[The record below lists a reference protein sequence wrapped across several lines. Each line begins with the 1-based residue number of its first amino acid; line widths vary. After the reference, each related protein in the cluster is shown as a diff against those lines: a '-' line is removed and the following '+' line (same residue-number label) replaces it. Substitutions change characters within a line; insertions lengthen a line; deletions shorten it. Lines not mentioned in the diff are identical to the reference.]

1 MTEIKLSERRIIQ
14 QKGRQQSTPT
24 HKKNKEKP
32 VTNVKQN
39 EKQQPHS
46 EWTMN
51 NKYFHSTKS
60 KLYESKSH
68 PRGILSNSES
78 LSPKEAL
85 WTVQL
90 HIKNCHKY
98 TQHTDTHK
106 QQTQTQSG
114 NILETSSWKL
124 CKKRSL
130 NPESIK
136 LSKTLHDH
144 DLVEQAYSHSWK
156 PDCYIR
162 GLRSDE
168 CEWCD
173 TGGQQFASCVMAHK
187 TKRRKLGKIS
197 GKWKTYQISHNGA
210 TDSSMYL

>member
-24 HKKNKEKP
+24 HKKNLWL
-32 VTNVKQN
+32 NVKQN

-68 PRGILSNSES
+68 QQEVYYLNSES

-98 TQHTDTHK
+98 TQHTDPHK
-106 QQTQTQSG
+106 HNRATF
-114 NILETSSWKL
+114 WKRHHESYE
-124 CKKRSL
+124 KKKLSL
-130 NPESIK
+130 NPSPSSFPKRCTIM
-136 LSKTLHDH
+136 TL
-144 DLVEQAYSHSWK
+144 
-156 PDCYIR
+156 
-162 GLRSDE
+162 
-168 CEWCD
+168 
-173 TGGQQFASCVMAHK
+173 
-187 TKRRKLGKIS
+187 
-197 GKWKTYQISHNGA
+197 
-210 TDSSMYL
+210 

>member
-78 LSPKEAL
+78 LSPKETL

-98 TQHTDTHK
+98 TQHTDTRCLRKHNRA
-106 QQTQTQSG
+106 TF
-114 NILETSSWKL
+114 WKRHHESYA
-124 CKKRSL
+124 KKRSL
-130 NPESIK
+130 NPSPSNFPKRCTIM
-136 LSKTLHDH
+136 TL
-144 DLVEQAYSHSWK
+144 
-156 PDCYIR
+156 
-162 GLRSDE
+162 
-168 CEWCD
+168 
-173 TGGQQFASCVMAHK
+173 
-187 TKRRKLGKIS
+187 
-197 GKWKTYQISHNGA
+197 
-210 TDSSMYL
+210 

>member
-1 MTEIKLSERRIIQ
+1 M
-14 QKGRQQSTPT
+14 
-24 HKKNKEKP
+24 
-32 VTNVKQN
+32 KQN

-68 PRGILSNSES
+68 PQEVYYLNSES

-98 TQHTDTHK
+98 TQHTDTHTNTIG
-106 QQTQTQSG
+106 QHFG
-114 NILETSSWKL
+114 NVIMKVVQKTITE
-124 CKKRSL
+124 
-130 NPESIK
+130 PESIK
-136 LSKTLHDH
+136 LSKTLHDQ
-144 DLVEQAYSHSWK
+144 DLVEQAYSLKGPTFRRMWVIWHRRATVCF
-156 PDCYIR
+156 P
-162 GLRSDE
+162 
-168 CEWCD
+168 
-173 TGGQQFASCVMAHK
+173 CVMAHK
-187 TKRRKLGKIS
+187 WKRRKLGKIS
-197 GKWKTYQISHNGA
+197 GRWKTYQISHNGA